1 MTSPMKYDIFISYSR
16 KDTEIIDRIEQELA
30 LYNISCFIDR
40 SGINPG
46 EDYAEV
52 ISKALFESELM
63 LFVWSENSNQSKE
76 TANEVA
82 LAIDFEKQ
90 VVPFK
95 IGKFQADYKLAY
107 RLVRF
112 NRIDALTYN
121 EQKIVELGEK
131 LAKQLGKTKVAA
143 APVQQ
148 QAAQVQQTEPEEFH
162 DPGMDADLQSGI
174 QLLNDYKLSEA
185 FDVLYPLALIEYRN
199 ALDVICFFT
208 QPKFRGR
215 MQHLNE
221 RQIERV
227 RNDAENGILFAKY
240 FYGTYLH
247 NTEEA
252 LRHISEAAEEGYIPA
267 IFQLSKFYDLGR
279 FVELDYN
286 KALDLMVQAMN
297 AGFLTARHEYIRY
310 QANGLTLTKN
320 TEKSIAQWE
329 EMAAKGD
336 ALAAYRLAEKYCE
349 TAHWNPEKARYYIDF
364 ALKNGYKEAY
374 WSLSLVEGSDR
385 FGNFTDREKY
395 VNALIKGAEFNE
407 VGCISCLAGAYVYG
421 QGVNKNLKS
430 GIRWAKR
437 GAALKDATSMY
448 VLHQLYYYGDED
460 EGFEV
465 DNAEAWKWAKMGAEQ
480 DDAPCLTCLGHMCK
494 WGDSFDGY
502 KKNDCVKF
510 YKRAVYVWNGY
521 GDAAV
526 ELYDTYAK
534 GLYGEPVDMAKAVA
548 YLKPA
553 VEENHVEACYKY
565 GFLLADEDSDYC
577 NEFLA
582 PKYLNIAAEGG
593 KAEAYTVLGIL
604 YENGFGVPQSISKA
618 REMYETAI
626 ELGDEYAEECLAN
639 LD

>member
-1 MTSPMKYDIFISYSR
+1 MKYDIFISYSR

-30 LYNISCFIDR
+30 LYGISCFIDR

-131 LAKQLGKTKVAA
+131 LARQLGKTKVAA

-148 QAAQVQQTEPEEFH
+148 QAAVVEQDNQGEFRDPE
-162 DPGMDADLQSGI
+162 MDADLQSGI

-199 ALDVICFFT
+199 ALDIICFFT
-208 QPKFRGR
+208 QPKFSGR

-221 RQIERV
+221 KQIEKL

-252 LRHISEAAEEGYIPA
+252 LRHIEEAAEEGYVPA
-267 IFQLSKFYDLGR
+267 IFQLSKFYDLGH

-286 KALDLMVQAMN
+286 KAMDLMVQAMN
-297 AGFLTARHEYIRY
+297 AGFITARHEYIRY

-320 TEKSIAQWE
+320 TEKSIVQWE
-329 EMAAKGD
+329 EMADKGD
-336 ALAAYRLAEKYCE
+336 ALAAYRLAEKY
-349 TAHWNPEKARYYIDF
+349 TDASWWNPEKARYYIDIS
-364 ALKNGYKEAY
+364 LKNGYKEAY
-374 WSLSLVEGSDR
+374 LLLSILEGCDK
-385 FGNFTDREKY
+385 FGNIIDEEKC

-437 GAALKDATSMY
+437 GAALKDAGSMY
-448 VLHQLYYYGDED
+448 ILHQIYYYGDEEAGIAED
-460 EGFEV
+460 C
-465 DNAEAWKWAKMGAEQ
+465 AEAWKWAKMGADL
-480 DDAPCLTCLGHMCK
+480 DDYNCTTSLGHMCK
-494 WGDSFDGY
+494 WGDTFDGY
-502 KKNDCVKF
+502 RKEDCVKL
-510 YKRAVYVWNGY
+510 YKRAVYLWSAG

-526 ELYDTYAK
+526 ELYHIYSE
-534 GLYGEPVDMAKAVA
+534 GLFGEPVDKAKAVT

-553 VEENHVEACYKY
+553 VDEEHVNACYHY
-565 GFLLADEDSDYC
+565 GLLLSDEDSEYC
-577 NEFLA
+577 NEFQA
-582 PKYLNIAAEGG
+582 AKYLNIAAEGG
-593 KAEAYTVLGIL
+593 KAEAYTVLGVM
-604 YENGFGVPQSISKA
+604 YESGFGVPKDIRKA
-618 REMYETAI
+618 REMYQKAVDM
-626 ELGDEYAEECLAN
+626 GDEAAVEYLEN